1 MVSVIL
7 IGLSFTNKISDPAY
21 FESFSQP
28 KYTTV
33 PKINPTVYNF
43 QRPFLRGLFLE
54 GLHFGGVYI
63 RWEICVTKFI
73 GLAYGWK
80 ANKKL
85 SVTIPLLIC
94 YFVLFFFLFYLRAIS
109 KCNLPGP
116 YINSEDRTIER
127 RVFCITSLGGSYL
140 KGLIHGGAYFRNFTV
155 ITKVSNPFFL
165 PFFYERYT
173 RLTTQ
178 WLQNYWVRS
187 PTMGKIILKIES

>member
-28 KYTTV
+28 KYTTI

-54 GLHFGGVYI
+54 GLNFGGVYI

-85 SVTIPLLIC
+85 CYHTAFDLLFCFI
-94 YFVLFFFLFYLRAIS
+94 FFPFYLRAIS
-109 KCNLPGP
+109 KCKLPGP

-127 RVFCITSLGGSYL
+127 RVFWW
-140 KGLIHGGAYFRNFTV
+140 LIFEGAYTRGGAYFRNFTV

-165 PFFYERYT
+165 PFFMRDT
-173 RLTTQ
+173 RD
-178 WLQNYWVRS
+178 
-187 PTMGKIILKIES
+187 

>member
-1 MVSVIL
+1 MKHSICKLAYTDGGQFWQMVSVIL

-94 YFVLFFFLFYLRAIS
+94 YFVLFFFSFL
-109 KCNLPGP
+109 
-116 YINSEDRTIER
+116 SE
-127 RVFCITSLGGSYL
+127 G
-140 KGLIHGGAYFRNFTV
+140 NFQV
-155 ITKVSNPFFL
+155 
-165 PFFYERYT
+165 
-173 RLTTQ
+173 
-178 WLQNYWVRS
+178 
-187 PTMGKIILKIES
+187 